1 MLRLLKALPFAL
13 ALAALSLFAT
23 SCGSGGSAAVRFIN
37 TIPDNGINGSI
48 PLDIYF
54 NNNLT
59 STSPLAVNTVQPAIS
74 TPAKYLNVPSG
85 NDTIVA
91 YDTGT
96 KSNPVVSSNAETGL
110 SSSNN
115 NSVQYTLLFAG
126 YSDGPPNL
134 YVISDNNTPPSANTI
149 KLRVIDGSAF
159 EGANGLDV
167 YVYQTGTLPP
177 ATPQFSNL
185 TIGTT
190 GNTGSASDYYPY
202 SFTSGQPASI
212 IEVVRHGGPIL
223 YNFSLPAFSPGEIM
237 TVVLNDEPGG
247 ATINPRPIVM
257 VDLN

>member
-1 MLRLLKALPFAL
+1 MLRLLKALPVAL
-13 ALAALSLFAT
+13 ALALSLFAT
-23 SCGSGGSAAVRFIN
+23 SCGSGGSAQVRLIN
-37 TIPDNGINGSI
+37 AIPDNGVNGSI
-48 PLDIYF
+48 ALDVWF

-59 STSPLAVNTVQPAIS
+59 ITALGVNSVQPAIS

-96 KSNPVVSSNAETGL
+96 KSNPVVSQSSETGL

-126 YSDGPPNL
+126 YTDAPPEL
-134 YVISDNNTPPSANTI
+134 YVISDNNTPPTANTV
-149 KLRVIDGSAF
+149 KFRVIDGSAF

-167 YVYQTGTLPP
+167 YLYQTGTIPP
-177 ATPQFSNL
+177 TMPLFSNL
-185 TIGTT
+185 TIGM
-190 GNTGSASDYYPY
+190 ASEYNAYP
-202 SFTSGQPASI
+202 FASGQPASI
-212 IEVVRHGGPIL
+212 IEIVRHGGPIL
-223 YNFSLPAFSPGEIM
+223 YNFSLPAFSAGEIM

-247 ATINPRPIVM
+247 ATINPRPMVM

>member
-13 ALAALSLFAT
+13 ALAALIIIAT
-23 SCGSGGSAAVRFIN
+23 SCGSGGSAEVRLIN
-37 TIPDNGINGSI
+37 TIPDNGVNGSI
-48 PLDIYF
+48 ALDIYF

-96 KSNPVVSSNAETGL
+96 KSNPVVSQSSETGL

-126 YSDGPPNL
+126 YTDAPPEL
-134 YVISDNNTPPSANTI
+134 YVISDSNTPPTSGNVKI
-149 KLRVIDGSAF
+149 RVIDGSAF
-159 EGANGLDV
+159 EGANALDV
-167 YVYQTGTLPP
+167 YIYQTGTIPP
-177 ATPQFSNL
+177 TTPQISDL

-190 GNTGSASDYYPY
+190 GNTGSSSGYYLY
-202 SFTSGQPASI
+202 SFSSGQPASI
-212 IEVVRHGGPIL
+212 IEVVREGGPIL
-223 YNFSLPAFSPGEIM
+223 YNFSLPAFSAGEIM

-247 ATINPRPIVM
+247 ATINPHPMVL

>member
-13 ALAALSLFAT
+13 ALAALSIFAT
-23 SCGSGGSAAVRFIN
+23 SCGSGGSAAVRLIN
-37 TIPDNGINGSI
+37 TIPDNGVNGSI
-48 PLDIYF
+48 ALDIYF

-96 KSNPVVSSNAETGL
+96 KSNPVVSQSSETGL

-126 YSDGPPNL
+126 YTDAPPQL
-134 YVISDNNTPPSANTI
+134 YVINDNNTPPAANTV
-149 KLRVIDGSAF
+149 KFRVIDGSAF

-167 YVYQTGTLPP
+167 YLYQTGTIPP
-177 ATPQFSNL
+177 TMPLFSNL
-185 TIGTT
+185 TIGM
-190 GNTGSASDYYPY
+190 ASEYNAYP
-202 SFTSGQPASI
+202 FASGQPASI
-212 IEVVRHGGPIL
+212 IEIVRHGGPIL
-223 YNFSLPAFSPGEIM
+223 YNFPLPAFSPGEIM

-257 VDLN
+257 VDLLAN